1 MLNKIRHPLRFAA
14 TMVPIAAIGGVFTII
29 HTMSNYEPTVRQE
42 LINASGSYMALLLLG
57 TLQAVVFTAIC
68 GFLGYIL
75 SDKTGLMRPFKF
87 EKKPLLSTAIATLIS
102 GILFSLDYWLFGQ
115 TIPGLSETYE
125 IQTSPSS
132 FVSSIFYGGVVE
144 EVLMRLFLMSLFVF
158 LLCKIFVRK
167 YDREHTP
174 QSVFIVANILAAA
187 LFAAGHLPAT
197 ISTFG
202 SLTPIIVFRC
212 FLYNGGLGLV
222 FGWLYHKYGI
232 HYSMFAHAG
241 VHIVSKIIWL
251 LFI

>member
-1 MLNKIRHPLRFAA
+1 MLKKIKNPLLFTA

-29 HTMSNYEPTVRQE
+29 YTMNSYGSTVRQE
-42 LINASGSYMALLLLG
+42 LISASDGYMALLFSG
-57 TLQAVVFTAIC
+57 ALQAVIFTSIC
-68 GFLGYIL
+68 GFFGYIL

-102 GILFSLDYWLFGQ
+102 GILFGLDYWLFGQ
-115 TIPGLSETYE
+115 TIPGLAETYE
-125 IQTSPSS
+125 IQVTPAS
-132 FVSSIFYGGVVE
+132 FISSIFYGGVVE
-144 EVLMRLFLMSLFVF
+144 EVLMRLFLMSLFAF
-158 LLCKIFVRK
+158 LLWKIFVRK
-167 YDREHTP
+167 HDKAHIT

-202 SLTPIIVFRC
+202 TLTPIIVFRC

-222 FGWLYHKYGI
+222 FGGLYHKYGI
-232 HYSMFAHAG
+232 HYAMFAHAG